1 MTKIKILS
9 DRIIFDGHADTQRE
23 CETTTLLCDNLAK
36 SADFKTI
43 KYEEG
48 YAEFEKI
55 GGIKKPEDLM
65 FAPGGNYLLT
75 VNFDSHISKVSIS
88 TAGGDIECTA
98 SGSSY
103 DTMVYNFSSN
113 NTPPVF
119 TVTLDSG
126 YTLDDVA
133 ISDDGSGSVTINGNS
148 FTGNNLCSM
157 GDCTL
162 TITSK
167 LQSSS
172 TKKIKTRVQNK
183 HDTSTNWAKATTFVP
198 LAGEV
203 IVYDDL
209 KRIKI
214 GDGQTTVTNLDFFD
228 NYLRNNVDNMK
239 ASNNGLW
246 ELDPDMNF
254 TKLAAIPGVKVYSSI
269 GGTNITSQLG
279 TGKYIDSN
287 CVNSIFKSTETVI
300 NMPTSSTKTIIYKK
314 IVVTEGTK
322 YYVSNPMV
330 STSPLSAYDIIVVSG
345 GYPSRYCSSTSQFT
359 LFSQASGGK
368 GIDTITE
375 LDMQLSTD
383 QLTYDSTTGLLI
395 SGVGRVTYGSGDN
408 IATTDFNSYNTIP
421 LKAGTNISM
430 NVTEDGT
437 ALEVGFD
444 GTNGISIPAIPALPR
459 NGVQIVY
466 TEGETKAISRFCTN
480 RIGYDLYAGNSI
492 AAAREWTFPSKN
504 TGTLALTSDIDDKI
518 SSLFTYADNV
528 LTINL

>member
-1 MTKIKILS
+1 MFFETSNFGNDKLKELYMANKIL
-9 DRIIFDGHADTQRE
+9 
-23 CETTTLLCDNLAK
+23 
-36 SADFKTI
+36 
-43 KYEEG
+43 
-48 YAEFEKI
+48 
-55 GGIKKPEDLM
+55 
-65 FAPGGNYLLT
+65 
-75 VNFDSHISKVSIS
+75 
-88 TAGGDIECTA
+88 
-98 SGSSY
+98 
-103 DTMVYNFSSN
+103 
-113 NTPPVF
+113 
-119 TVTLDSG
+119 
-126 YTLDDVA
+126 
-133 ISDDGSGSVTINGNS
+133 
-148 FTGNNLCSM
+148 
-157 GDCTL
+157 
-162 TITSK
+162 
-167 LQSSS
+167 
-172 TKKIKTRVQNK
+172 KTRVQNK

-198 LAGEV
+198 LAGEI

-209 KRIKI
+209 KRIKV
-214 GDGQTTVTNLDFFD
+214 GDGQTAVTALSFLD

-254 TKLAAIPGVKVYSSI
+254 TKLAAISGVRVYSSI
-269 GGTNITSQLG
+269 GGTNIASQLG

-300 NMPTSSTKTIIYKK
+300 NMPTSSSKTIIYKK

-359 LFSQASGGK
+359 LLSQASGGK

-375 LDMQLSTD
+375 LDMQLTTGD
-383 QLTYDSTTGLLI
+383 LQYDSNTGLLI
-395 SGVGRVTYGSGDN
+395 SGVGRVTYGDDT
-408 IATTDFNSYNTIP
+408 ATTTRDFNSYNTIP
-421 LKAGTNISM
+421 LKAGQNISM
-430 NVTEDGT
+430 DLSQDTT
-437 ALEVGFD
+437 ALEIGFD
-444 GTNGISIPAIPALPR
+444 STNGISIPATPTSPR

-480 RIGYDLYAGNSI
+480 RIGYDLYAGNLI